1 MTHPQNPEPRTQN
14 SSILG
19 PLTAAFLIAFGFL
32 PIANWI
38 PGGHQAPWYPFVAS
52 GWLSG
57 TAIAL
62 GAGVVLTILARRI
75 PWLWHDGLWERPMEV
90 YVGRTGAVTAVVV
103 LLALALYVTIAQ
115 VVFSGRPVFVDEGV
129 QLLQAKIYLSGR
141 LWIPPDPNQEFFTT
155 IHVIDT
161 GGKVYTHFPPGGP
174 AMMALGLLIHAPW
187 LVGPIC
193 ATASVLAWASFLT
206 IAEPR
211 PAVRLGALLLFAV
224 APFVVFMAGSYM
236 NHVTSLAWILIA
248 VAALAH
254 VVSSETPRPG
264 MALLLGLG
272 FGISATIR
280 PVDAF
285 AFALPAG
292 GWLLWRAL
300 GDRRRW
306 TELVTSG
313 LGVAIPMAF
322 MLWVN
327 RETTGDPFLFGYE
340 VLWGK
345 IHNLGFHDAPWGGAH
360 TPARGIEL
368 VSLYFLR
375 LQTYL
380 FETAIPSLL
389 PAIIALALTRS
400 WSALDRYLLVTSAI
414 LVGLY
419 FAYWFDGFYLG
430 PRFMYPLAP
439 VLALWTARS
448 LAAIRERWGRGP
460 VYRVAVYGLIVSGL
474 VGVTT
479 LLPIRFYQYRQ
490 GLNSTRW
497 DQRAA
502 AEAAGV
508 SDALVFVR
516 ESWGAQLI
524 ASMWALGIPRPDTEL
539 LYWNVDACALQEG
552 VDRAEAEGIRGQE
565 ALASFRSLLA
575 DSARVI
581 GSRLS
586 ADTTERMLEGAHY
599 SAKCVRRVLED
610 RTGFTLY
617 TPMMASDGGTNIYAK
632 DLHDR
637 DSLLIQRYP
646 ERRVYLL
653 KPPTDSI
660 GAPPRFT
667 PISLDSARAEWALD
681 RKQ

>member
-1 MTHPQNPEPRTQN
+1 LSTRNPEPRTQN
-14 SSILG
+14 SSFLG
-19 PLTAAFLIAFGFL
+19 PASAAFLVVFGFL

-38 PGGHQAPWYPFVAS
+38 PGGHEAPWYRFVAA

-62 GAGVVLTILARRI
+62 GTGVVLTILSRRLT
-75 PWLWHDGLWERPMEV
+75 WLWHDGLWERPMAV
-90 YVGRTGAVTAVVV
+90 YAGRSGAAVAVVAV
-103 LLALALYVTIAQ
+103 LALALYVLIAQ

-129 QLLQAKIYLSGR
+129 QMLQAKIYLSGR

-161 GGKVYTHFPPGGP
+161 GGKVYTHFPPGAP
-174 AMMALGLLIHAPW
+174 AMLALGLLVHAPW
-187 LVGPIC
+187 LVGPVC
-193 ATASVLAWASFLT
+193 ATVSVLGWASFLRV
-206 IAEPR
+206 AEPR
-211 PAVRLGALLLFAV
+211 PAVRIGALLLFAA
-224 APFVVFMAGSYM
+224 APFVAFMAGSYM
-236 NHVTSLAWILIA
+236 NHVTSLAWILIG

-254 VVSSETPRPG
+254 VVSSEPPRPG
-264 MALLLGLG
+264 VALLLGLG
-272 FGISATIR
+272 FGIAATIR

-292 GWLLWRAL
+292 AWILWRTIR
-300 GDRRRW
+300 DPRRW
-306 TELVTSG
+306 TELLSSG
-313 LGVAIPMAF
+313 LGVAVPMLI

-327 RETTGDPFLFGYE
+327 KETTGHPFLFGYE

-360 TPARGIEL
+360 TPARGVEL

-389 PAIIALALTRS
+389 PAIVALALTRS
-400 WSALDRYLLVTSAI
+400 WSGLDRYLLVSAAI

-430 PRFMYPLAP
+430 PRFVYPLAP
-439 VLALWTARS
+439 VLTLWTARS
-448 LAAIRERWGRGP
+448 LAAIRERWGRGG
-460 VYRVAVYGLIVSGL
+460 VYKVATYTLIVSGV
-474 VGVTT
+474 VGVST
-479 LLPIRFYQYRQ
+479 LLPIRFNQYRH

-497 DQRAA
+497 DQHAA

-508 SDALVFVR
+508 SNALVFVR

-524 ASMWALGIPRPDTEL
+524 AKMWALGIPRPDTEL
-539 LYWNVDACALQEG
+539 LYWNVDACALQEA
-552 VDRAEAEGIRGQE
+552 VDRAQAQGLHGQE
-565 ALASFRSLLA
+565 ALAIFRPLLA
-575 DSARVI
+575 DSGRVI

-586 ADTTERMLEGAHY
+586 ADTTQRMLPGAHY

-617 TPMMASDGGTNIYAK
+617 TPMMAADDKTNIYAK
-632 DLHDR
+632 ELHSR

-646 ERRVYLL
+646 DRKVYLL

-660 GAPPRFT
+660 GALPRFT
-667 PISLDSARAEWALD
+667 PVSLDSARAEWALD
-681 RKQ
+681 RTP